1 VSTSRLRL
9 LVSGDT
15 DNETSDLC
23 RNLSDVFDIVRPEED
38 QNSPTIDGLLFT
50 GSLTQRSADLQVCAH
65 GFLDSV
71 PDGLALV
78 DDEQRVVWH
87 NRMFAEMSE
96 GDQPLIG
103 RLFSE
108 ILDIDADN
116 RALLQQDW
124 PNGSHPSGCV
134 TIQLTDRRYV
144 EALASQSQL
153 PASNGTSA
161 TFVSVC
167 LRDITRQELARR
179 KIEAIHDAG
188 TRLSDLR
195 PDEVAMMSNEDR
207 IEILKENILTFSQ
220 NILGFDTIEI
230 RVLDPA
236 SQQLTP
242 LLQEGMQ
249 NEAACRLLYA
259 REEDNGLTGYVAAT
273 GRSYLCPDTQAEARY
288 LRGAEHARSSLTVPL
303 RLDDVI
309 LGTFNVEGPGADT
322 FDAADLE
329 FLEHFG
335 SVVAMALNQLQLM
348 MAEKATT
355 AEQHAVRLQQK
366 VACPTDDILADATF
380 ILEKYIGHDPDVSE
394 TLQRILTNVRQV
406 RSYIGQVS
414 EDELPAKTGVPPRQV
429 ARKLRT
435 ALAQKRVLVVDSD
448 DAIRAEAHKLLD
460 PQGCVVEAV
469 ATGLAACRMMR
480 SHTYDVVLADIRLA
494 DMTGFDCFCKL
505 RDIDAHT
512 PIIFMTRFG
521 YDASHSIVKARQM
534 GLKAVL
540 YKPFRV
546 DQLLTEVEK
555 AVSTPP
561 PLE

>member
-1 VSTSRLRL
+1 MSTSRIRL
-9 LVSGDT
+9 LVSGDP
-15 DNETSDLC
+15 DSETSDLC
-23 RNLSDVFDIVRPEED
+23 RNLSDVFEIVRPEED
-38 QNSPTIDGLLFT
+38 QNCSSVDGILFT
-50 GSLTQRSADLQVCAH
+50 GALTERSADLQVCAH

-71 PDGLALV
+71 PDGLALI
-78 DDEQRVVWH
+78 DDKQCVVWH
-87 NRMFAEMSE
+87 NRLFAEMSA

-103 RLFSE
+103 RSFAE
-108 ILDIDADN
+108 ALDIDDAN
-116 RALLQQDW
+116 RALLQRHW
-124 PNGSHPSGCV
+124 PDGSYPGGGV

-144 EALASQSQL
+144 EAFASPSQL
-153 PASNGTSA
+153 TAGNSTSA

-167 LRDITRQELARR
+167 LRDITLQESARR
-179 KIEAIHDAG
+179 KTEAIRDAG

-195 PDEVAMMSNEDR
+195 PDEVAVMSNEDR
-207 IEILKENILTFSQ
+207 VEILKENILTFSQ

-230 RVLDPA
+230 RVLDPE
-236 SQQLTP
+236 SQQLMP
-242 LLQEGMQ
+242 LLHEGMQ
-249 NEAACRLLYA
+249 EEAASRLLYA
-259 REEDNGLTGYVAAT
+259 LEEDNGLTGYVAAT
-273 GRSYLCPDTQAEARY
+273 GRSYLCPDTQAEERY

-303 RLDDVI
+303 RLHDVI

-355 AEQHAVRLQQK
+355 VEQHAVRMQQK
-366 VACPTDDILADATF
+366 VACPTDDILADTTF

-406 RSYIGQVS
+406 RSSIGQVS
-414 EDELPAKTGVPPRQV
+414 EEESSAKTGVPPRQLP
-429 ARKLRT
+429 RKLR
-435 ALAQKRVLVVDSD
+435 AELAQKRVLVVDSD
-448 DAIRAEAHKLLD
+448 DTIRAEAHKLLD

-480 SHTYDVVLADIRLA
+480 SHTYDVVLADIRLS
-494 DMTGFDCFCKL
+494 DMSGFDCFCKL

-512 PIIFMTRFG
+512 PVIFMTGFG

-546 DQLLTEVEK
+546 DQLLTEVET

-561 PLE
+561 PVE